1 MKRAK
6 ENVHPVER
14 RISAALGGA
23 LMLKSLTR
31 RSLTQATLATALL
44 YRGITGHSFLYQM
57 LDISTAPGGRQR
69 EAGAPEIKSAI
80 TIEKP
85 ADELYRLWRDPHNL
99 SRILGD
105 FAEVSQG
112 SDNRMHWR
120 VQSPFMRTL
129 EWDTEIVEE
138 RPGEIIRWQS
148 LPGAQLPNEG
158 SVSFRRA
165 PEDWGT
171 EVALSVRLNPPGGKL
186 GKVAAKR
193 LHTVPFLFAE
203 KILRRFKSL
212 ADTGEIPTLKRN
224 PSARV
229 AA

>member
-23 LMLKSLTR
+23 LLLKSLTR

-44 YRGITGHSFLYQM
+44 YRGLTGHSFLYQL
-57 LDISTAPGGRQR
+57 LDISSAPGGRQR
-69 EAGAPEIKSAI
+69 EAGAPEIKRAI

-85 ADELYRLWRDPHNL
+85 AYELYHLWRDPQNL

-112 SDNRMHWR
+112 GDNRMHWR

-138 RPGEIIRWQS
+138 RPGEIIRWQ
-148 LPGAQLPNEG
+148 
-158 SVSFRRA
+158 
-165 PEDWGT
+165 
-171 EVALSVRLNPPGGKL
+171 
-186 GKVAAKR
+186 
-193 LHTVPFLFAE
+193 
-203 KILRRFKSL
+203 
-212 ADTGEIPTLKRN
+212 
-224 PSARV
+224 
-229 AA
+229 